1 MTYLEQLETKVL
13 LERLVIGLE
22 EPVLVKGL
30 GELQAK
36 IDSGNG
42 GYNVIH
48 GSDFHQQGDTLMFS
62 TVDNFGHPKKIS
74 AKVIDSIEVNM
85 GGGNIEN
92 RPVIEL
98 DIKFAGEDYKKIP
111 FSVSDRST
119 NTHPILISK
128 GFVEKELEALIDVGA
143 KNISTDGIDVVY
155 GESVLD
161 EGFWSGVGKVAKG
174 VGKVAGGVAKGV
186 GKVAGGISNAYNG
199 ALKAVDKFGNLL
211 GGKTTLGQML
221 GGIQDK
227 FKNFSSSIGK
237 ANEVVKSDEEK
248 IRQQFTNL
256 TFAKKLLKDPDLSTE
271 SNYIKEIAT
280 NKYKTSDIPICL
292 VTCYLATRGNP
303 SDKKVISGLEK
314 QREEWLKTIGK
325 AKEGISNSREAK
337 NQNNG
342 DLNTKTPTQQNSSF
356 EFESAMMLLEDGGV
370 PATTGEATS
379 PNENK
384 SETEQPKPITVPEEQ
399 ANQVPE
405 EQANQQSQ
413 NPETADVDF
422 EEVTTQ
428 FEQLCNFN
436 LWFISIA
443 KNKLQTESHI
453 HSLDMIDK
461 MLLSEF
467 MDSPKVLDSQY
478 GITDTQQS
486 EKTDN
491 KEQKQSEETDD
502 KKQKQSEKT
511 DEKEQKQS
519 EETNTDNKKQ
529 KVESSKE
536 QIKQITKF
544 IQSGDLDKVLYQMFK
559 VGEISKTSVEKQV
572 KDLAQIFQK
581 NGYQGLFCL
590 SWQPQK
596 QSELKDDLTSIK
608 REYYFYEDPQ
618 YIAYAKKSNQEQ
630 TQTQEE
636 EKTPEDK
643 KEEINVE
650 QELDK
655 NFPHFSTIL
664 KNPEALKSEIIQHP
678 EKYAYSYDTI
688 KNHTNIQLPLTP
700 ETKIGNSVMKILLQD
715 YIFNALNAS
724 DAGKIIIDKIK
735 KTISPKTPAS
745 PRYMPDSAEETLQ
758 KISSIEGINEIL
770 SGKNPEES
778 EEDAWINNKLQHLR
792 TKGLV

>member
-161 EGFWSGVGKVAKG
+161 EGVLGKIGNVAKGIGKGVGKVVGGVGKVAKG
-174 VGKVAGGVAKGV
+174 V
-186 GKVAGGISNAYNG
+186 SNAYNG
-199 ALKAVDKFGNLL
+199 ALKAVDTFGNWL
-211 GGKTTLGQML
+211 GGKTTLGQMI

-237 ANEVVKSDEEK
+237 ANQVIKDDTEK
-248 IRQQFTNL
+248 VRQQFTNL
-256 TFAKKLLKDPDLSTE
+256 TFSKKLLKDPDLSTE

-303 SDKKVISGLEK
+303 SDQKVISGLET
-314 QREEWLKTIGK
+314 QRKVWLKTIQT
-325 AKEGISNSREAK
+325 AKEGIANSREAK

-342 DLNTKTPTQQNSSF
+342 DLNLKTPTQQNSSF
-356 EFESAMMLLEDGGV
+356 EFESAMMLLEDGEA
-370 PATTGEATS
+370 PATTGEAPT
-379 PNENK
+379 PNV
-384 SETEQPKPITVPEEQ
+384 TTTPEDST
-399 ANQVPE
+399 PSSTE

-428 FEQLCNFN
+428 FEQLCNFS
-436 LWFISIA
+436 LWFISFA
-443 KNKLQTESHI
+443 KYNFLQTESHI
-453 HSLDMIDK
+453 RSLEMIDK
-461 MLLSEF
+461 MLLFENT
-467 MDSPKVLDSQY
+467 DSPERQ
-478 GITDTQQS
+478 
-486 EKTDN
+486 N
-491 KEQKQSEETDD
+491 KSEEN
-502 KKQKQSEKT
+502 
-511 DEKEQKQS
+511 
-519 EETNTDNKKQ
+519 NTDNENQ
-529 KVESSKE
+529 KGVSSKD
-536 QIKQITKF
+536 QVTQITKF
-544 IQSGDLDKVLYQMFK
+544 IQSGVLDKVLYQMFK

-572 KDLAQIFQK
+572 KQLAQIFQK

-596 QSELKDDLTSIK
+596 QSELRDDLTSIK

-618 YIAYAKKSNQEQ
+618 YIAYDKKSSQKKR
-630 TQTQEE
+630 QEE
-636 EKTPEDK
+636 QKQKQEEVAQLFDK
-643 KEEINVE
+643 VFPNFIANISDKNALLDEIN
-650 QELDK
+650 
-655 NFPHFSTIL
+655 N
-664 KNPEALKSEIIQHP
+664 NPNDYKQAKRYIEKSLR
-678 EKYAYSYDTI
+678 I
-688 KNHTNIQLPLTP
+688 KNQ
-700 ETKIGNSVMKILLQD
+700 
-715 YIFNALNAS
+715 
-724 DAGKIIIDKIK
+724 
-735 KTISPKTPAS
+735 
-745 PRYMPDSAEETLQ
+745 
-758 KISSIEGINEIL
+758 NEKDL
-770 SGKNPEES
+770 
-778 EEDAWINNKLQHLR
+778 
-792 TKGLV
+792 